1 MFERGEGGG
10 VELRLS
16 REERSLLAGVV
27 AELRALLEGAPGDPS
42 LRRLFPPAYDEAEDE
57 SAYRDL
63 MGGEL
68 LEGRLAALELVAQTL
83 ERERLSADE
92 ADAWLRALNDL
103 RLVLGTRLD
112 VREDTFADELR
123 RDDPRAPALA
133 IYAYLSWMQEQLIST
148 LSTD

>member
-1 MFERGEGGG
+1 MFERGQEGG

-133 IYAYLSWMQEQLIST
+133 IYAYLSWMQEQLIEA
-148 LSTD
+148 LSG